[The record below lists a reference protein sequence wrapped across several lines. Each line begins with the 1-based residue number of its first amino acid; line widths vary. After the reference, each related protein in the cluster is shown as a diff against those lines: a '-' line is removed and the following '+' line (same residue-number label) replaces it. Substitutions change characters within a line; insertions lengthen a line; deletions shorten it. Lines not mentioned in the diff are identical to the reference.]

1 MNTIT
6 GHMAGL
12 APEAHPPSAEK
23 PCSYDPGR
31 SLLRSCRPS
40 GLPGGGNL
48 HRRTIKSMT
57 FRLGVACERGGP
69 EPTDHEPLTTR
80 GGLFSLDPAAPARA
94 FRGVLQGDAQLGQAP
109 GTLGGAGSADA
120 RLATALALAKTG
132 NKAVS
137 RHGPRFCNRRGNN
150 REVAPLPPVTVA
162 PARVTILTKAE
173 GETQWEKRAARMSR
187 SLSRTRSRKGRA
199 GRLLLESL

>member
-1 MNTIT
+1 
-6 GHMAGL
+6 MAFNYSNSPLRDKSRSFPKAEGFNPQGCSILLNAFNPRDGL
-12 APEAHPPSAEK
+12 H
-23 PCSYDPGR
+23 
-31 SLLRSCRPS
+31 
-40 GLPGGGNL
+40 
-48 HRRTIKSMT
+48 
-57 FRLGVACERGGP
+57 
-69 EPTDHEPLTTR
+69 
-80 GGLFSLDPAAPARA
+80 PAAPARA
-94 FRGVLQGDAQLGQAP
+94 FRGVLQGNAQLGQAAGMP
-109 GTLGGAGSADA
+109 GGGGWVDE
-120 RLATALALAKTG
+120 RLATAPALAKTG

-173 GETQWEKRAARMSR
+173 GETQWEKRAVRMSR